1 MEQFL
6 PYLLAIIGFLIVH
19 VLNGI
24 KGEIKDIKGQLSKIE
39 GDLHSRV
46 TDIDRRHQDKY
57 VDMDRRLINVEARCR
72 VAHGQHMGATE

>member
-1 MEQFL
+1 MEPFL
-6 PYLLAIIGFLIVH
+6 PYLLAVIGFLIVH

-24 KGEIKDIKGQLSKIE
+24 KGEINEIKGQLSKIE

-57 VDMDRRLINVEARCR
+57 VDINRRLTNVEARCK
-72 VAHGQHMGATE
+72 VTHGQHAGGDE